1 MLEETSVY
9 IGVVVVVVV
18 VVVVPDAYGV
28 KVKGS
33 FPEEEHFG
41 FFFFFFFFLV
51 GPILLPV
58 FSFIFK

>member
-9 IGVVVVVVV
+9 IVVVVAAVVVVVVV
-18 VVVVPDAYGV
+18 VIVPDAYGV

-41 FFFFFFFFLV
+41 FFR
-51 GPILLPV
+51 
-58 FSFIFK
+58 FKLRDKTKTLNR